1 LHGEHLENSHNPIN
15 HDFLPKTMHKSLIIY
30 SCLLAITTAA
40 SAFAAPPHCDPK
52 SLTFNCRSRGPN
64 TTVAIKGN
72 QTYSATTNSGAV
84 EEGNYK
90 VVGSAY
96 RFISGGLK
104 DQSIVQQKGGMYLV
118 ATASETKAAE
128 LAKSDG
134 ALVCTR
140 QV

>member
-1 LHGEHLENSHNPIN
+1 MN
-15 HDFLPKTMHKSLIIY
+15 KSLLTL
-30 SCLLAITTAA
+30 SCLMAVTTAA
-40 SAFAAPPHCDPK
+40 SAVAAPLHCDPK

-64 TTVAIKGN
+64 TTVFIKGN

-84 EEGNYK
+84 EEGDYK